1 LLSTIN
7 RILSWFNEDPWIKGT
22 KAYKDMQVAR
32 SMHTAI
38 KKKLYQMSHEQIDA
52 ACKFANPWSPDR
64 ELLLK
69 DFAALC
75 PLEKFRERPYVMF
88 SKPSLYRPNGINNAN
103 FAISQS
109 CFLIVPLLYAQNIGI
124 YDATD
129 EDLEGYCHMWKCYG
143 YFLGLEDEY
152 VA

>member
-7 RILSWFNEDPWIKGT
+7 RILTWYSEDPWIKGT

-32 SMHTAI
+32 SMHVAI
-38 KKKLYQMSHEQIDA
+38 RRKLYQMSNEQIDA
-52 ACKFANPWSPDR
+52 ACKFANPWSPDC
-64 ELLLK
+64 ELLRK
-69 DFAALC
+69 DFAAVC
-75 PLEKFRERPYVMF
+75 SPEKFGQRPYTII
-88 SKPSLYRPNGINNAN
+88 SKTSPYKPKGINNAD
-103 FAISQS
+103 FAITQS
-109 CFLIVPLLYAQNIGI
+109 CFIALSLLYPQNIGI

>member
-1 LLSTIN
+1 
-7 RILSWFNEDPWIKGT
+7 
-22 KAYKDMQVAR
+22 MQVAR
-32 SMHTAI
+32 SMHVAI
-38 KKKLYQMSHEQIDA
+38 KRKLCGMTSEQIDA

-69 DFAALC
+69 DFAAVC
-75 PLEKFRERPYVMF
+75 PPEKFGQRPYTVML
-88 SKPSLYRPNGINNAN
+88 SKPSPYKPKGINNTD
-103 FAISQS
+103 FAIAQS
-109 CFLIVPLLYAQNIGI
+109 IFIIVPLLYPQNMGI

-143 YFLGLEDEY
+143 YFLGIEDEY